1 MVRMTGLNQTG
12 RGTRIVEISGLDI
25 TLRRMQAIESTFN
38 ALASFGAEPVRP
50 DQDFQKILDNNMSN
64 KVNKLKDTP
73 FADKVF
79 SSELASTSSGNA
91 DIDSLIEQ
99 YSAKNGLDSA
109 FVKAVIK
116 QESGFQPKVTS
127 HCGAMGLMQL
137 MPATAS
143 SMGVKDA
150 YDPEQNIAG
159 GTKYLKGLLDRFG
172 GDKSLALA
180 AYNAGPNAVA
190 KYNGIPP
197 YKETQN
203 YVKNIM
209 SMYQKYNA
217 QNGQNPA
224 IIGGVQ

>member
-1 MVRMTGLNQTG
+1 MELT
-12 RGTRIVEISGLDI
+12 GLDI
-25 TLRRMQAIESTFN
+25 TLRRMQAIENSFSS
-38 ALASFGAEPVRP
+38 LSSFGAEPTKS
-50 DQDFQKILDNNMSN
+50 DADFQKILDSNMTQ
-64 KVNKLKDTP
+64 KTDTTP
-73 FADKVF
+73 FADKIF
-79 SSELASTSSGNA
+79 SSDLASSSATSGDNSN
-91 DIDSLIEQ
+91 IDSLIEQ
-99 YSAKNGLDSA
+99 YSAKNGLDSN

-127 HCGAMGLMQL
+127 SCGAMGLMQL

-150 YDPEQNIAG
+150 YDAEQNIAG

-180 AYNAGPNAVA
+180 AYNAGPNAVR
-190 KYNGIPP
+190 KYNGVPP

-209 SMYQKYNA
+209 SMYQKYNN
-217 QNGQNPA
+217 QSSRSL
-224 IIGGVQ
+224 

>member
-1 MVRMTGLNQTG
+1 
-12 RGTRIVEISGLDI
+12 
-25 TLRRMQAIESTFN
+25 MQAIESTFN
-38 ALASFGAEPVRP
+38 SLASFGADIVRP
-50 DQDFQKILDNNMSN
+50 NQDFQKILDSNMSQ
-64 KVNKLKDTP
+64 KSDAASSSP
-73 FADKVF
+73 FAGKIF
-79 SSELASTSSGNA
+79 ASEMNSVSNKNS
-91 DIDSLIEQ
+91 DIDGLIEA
-99 YSAKNGLDSA
+99 YSQKNGLDSA

-127 HCGAMGLMQL
+127 SCGAMGLMQL
-137 MPATAS
+137 MPATANS
-143 SMGVKDA
+143 LGVKDA

-209 SMYQKYNA
+209 SMYQKYNGG
-217 QNGQNPA
+217 GQ
-224 IIGGVQ
+224 Q

>member
-1 MVRMTGLNQTG
+1 MELT
-12 RGTRIVEISGLDI
+12 GLDI

-38 ALASFGAEPVRP
+38 SLSSFGMETPQSS
-50 DQDFQKILDNNMSN
+50 QDFQKILDAKMPE
-64 KVNKLKDTP
+64 KPKDTP
-73 FADKVF
+73 FADKIF
-79 SSELASTSSGNA
+79 SSNLASNHTSGSSGNA
-91 DIDSLIEQ
+91 DIDALIEQ

-143 SMGVKDA
+143 SLGVKDA

-209 SMYQKYNA
+209 SMYQKYSG
-217 QNGQNPA
+217 GQ
-224 IIGGVQ
+224 Q

>member
-1 MVRMTGLNQTG
+1 
-12 RGTRIVEISGLDI
+12 
-25 TLRRMQAIESTFN
+25 MQAIESTFN
-38 ALASFGAEPVRP
+38 SLANFGVENQRP
-50 DQDFQKILDNNMSN
+50 NQDFQKILDATLDTDKKQAAPFSN
-64 KVNKLKDTP
+64 KI
-73 FADKVF
+73 F
-79 SSELASTSSGNA
+79 SSDLASTNNTNA

-143 SMGVKDA
+143 SLGVKDA

-209 SMYQKYNA
+209 SMYQQYNKG
-217 QNGQNPA
+217 GQL
-224 IIGGVQ
+224 

>member
-1 MVRMTGLNQTG
+1 
-12 RGTRIVEISGLDI
+12 
-25 TLRRMQAIESTFN
+25 MQAIESTFN
-38 ALASFGAEPVRP
+38 SLANFGVEPVRP
-50 DQDFQKILDNNMSN
+50 DQDFQKILDANMSE
-64 KVNKLKDTP
+64 KSSSASSSP
-73 FADKVF
+73 FANKIF
-79 SSELASTSSGNA
+79 SSEMNSISSGNS
-91 DIDSLIEQ
+91 DIDGLIEA
-99 YSAKNGLDSA
+99 YSEKNGLDSA

-127 HCGAMGLMQL
+127 SCGAMGLMQL
-137 MPATAS
+137 MPATANS
-143 SMGVKDA
+143 LGVKDA

-172 GDKSLALA
+172 GDKTLALA

-209 SMYQKYNA
+209 SMYQKYS
-217 QNGQNPA
+217 
-224 IIGGVQ
+224 GGGKQ

>member
-1 MVRMTGLNQTG
+1 
-12 RGTRIVEISGLDI
+12 
-25 TLRRMQAIESTFN
+25 MQAIESSFN
-38 ALASFGAEPVRP
+38 SLSSFGTDPVKSN
-50 DQDFQKILDNNMSN
+50 QDFQKILDANISS
-64 KVNKLKDTP
+64 KTSSSP
-73 FADKVF
+73 FADKIF
-79 SSELASTSSGNA
+79 SSDLNSVSGGNN
-91 DIDSLIEQ
+91 DIDGLIEA
-99 YSAKNGLDSA
+99 YSSKNGLDSS

-127 HCGAMGLMQL
+127 SCGAMGLMQL
-137 MPATAS
+137 MPATANS
-143 SMGVKDA
+143 LGVKDA

-180 AYNAGPNAVA
+180 AYNAGPNAVK

-209 SMYQKYNA
+209 SMYQKYSGG
-217 QNGQNPA
+217 GQ
-224 IIGGVQ
+224 

>member
-1 MVRMTGLNQTG
+1 MELT
-12 RGTRIVEISGLDI
+12 GLDI
-25 TLRRMQAIESTFN
+25 TLRRMRSIESTFN
-38 ALASFGAEPVRP
+38 SLASFGSDAVNSS
-50 DQDFQKILDNNMSN
+50 QDFQKILDANMSD
-64 KVNKLKDTP
+64 KTSKIKDTP
-73 FADKVF
+73 FADKIF
-79 SSELASTSSGNA
+79 SSSLASTGENNS

-137 MPATAS
+137 MPATANS
-143 SMGVKDA
+143 LGVKDA

-180 AYNAGPNAVA
+180 AYNAGPNAVT

-209 SMYQKYNA
+209 SMYQQYSA
-217 QNGQNPA
+217 NGM
-224 IIGGVQ
+224 GGQL

>member
-1 MVRMTGLNQTG
+1 MELT
-12 RGTRIVEISGLDI
+12 GLDI
-25 TLRRMQAIESTFN
+25 TLRRIQAIESTFN
-38 ALASFGAEPVRP
+38 SLSSFGSSPVSSS
-50 DQDFQKILDNNMSN
+50 QDFQKILDANISS
-64 KVNKLKDTP
+64 KPQKIKDTP
-73 FADKVF
+73 FAQKIF
-79 SSELASTSSGNA
+79 SSGLASTPDGNV
-91 DIDSLIEQ
+91 DIDALIEE

-116 QESGFQPKVTS
+116 QESGFQSDVTS

-137 MPATAS
+137 MPATANS
-143 SMGVKDA
+143 LGVKDA

-172 GDKSLALA
+172 GDKTLALA
-180 AYNAGPNAVA
+180 AYNAGPNAVT

-209 SMYQKYNA
+209 SMYQQYSA
-217 QNGQNPA
+217 Q
-224 IIGGVQ
+224 GGKS

>member
-1 MVRMTGLNQTG
+1 MEL
-12 RGTRIVEISGLDI
+12 SGLDI

-38 ALASFGAEPVRP
+38 SLANFGAESALNKP
-50 DQDFQKILDNNMSN
+50 DKDFQKILDANMAQNNISTPFSN
-64 KVNKLKDTP
+64 KIFN
-73 FADKVF
+73 
-79 SSELASTSSGNA
+79 SEIAAIQNDSNA
-91 DIDSLIEQ
+91 DIDGLIEQ

-109 FVKAVIK
+109 FVKAVIR

-137 MPATAS
+137 MPATANS
-143 SMGVKDA
+143 LGVKDA

-209 SMYQKYNA
+209 SMYQKYNS
-217 QNGQNPA
+217 GDRL
-224 IIGGVQ
+224 

>member
-1 MVRMTGLNQTG
+1 MHIKGTTLEDLNK
-12 RGTRIVEISGLDI
+12 ISNEKANI
-25 TLRRMQAIESTFN
+25 
-38 ALASFGAEPVRP
+38 
-50 DQDFQKILDNNMSN
+50 DN
-64 KVNKLKDTP
+64 
-73 FADKVF
+73 
-79 SSELASTSSGNA
+79 
-91 DIDSLIEQ
+91 LIEE
-99 YSAKNGLDSA
+99 YSSKNGLDSA

-116 QESGFQPKVTS
+116 QESGFQPKATS
-127 HCGAMGLMQL
+127 FCGAMGLMQL
-137 MPATAS
+137 MPATANS
-143 SMGVKDA
+143 LGVKDA

-209 SMYQKYNA
+209 SMYKQYS
-217 QNGQNPA
+217 NGGQS
-224 IIGGVQ
+224 

>member
-1 MVRMTGLNQTG
+1 M
-12 RGTRIVEISGLDI
+12 EISGLDI
-25 TLRRMQAIESTFN
+25 TLRRMQAIESTFKSLN
-38 ALASFGAEPVRP
+38 NFGADSSVNKVN
-50 DQDFQKILDNNMSN
+50 QDFQKILDANLSEKAQNTS
-64 KVNKLKDTP
+64 TP
-73 FADKVF
+73 FTNKVF
-79 SSELASTSSGNA
+79 SSDLNKISNEKTN
-91 DIDSLIEQ
+91 IDNLIEE
-99 YSAKNGLDSA
+99 YSSKNGLDSA

-116 QESGFQPKVTS
+116 QESGFQPKATS
-127 HCGAMGLMQL
+127 FCGAMGLMQL
-137 MPATAS
+137 MPATANS
-143 SMGVKDA
+143 LGVKDA

-209 SMYQKYNA
+209 SMYKQYS
-217 QNGQNPA
+217 NGGQS
-224 IIGGVQ
+224 

>member
-1 MVRMTGLNQTG
+1 MEL
-12 RGTRIVEISGLDI
+12 SGLDI
-25 TLRRMQAIESTFN
+25 TLRRMQAIESKFN
-38 ALASFGAEPVRP
+38 SLASFGIDSARP
-50 DQDFQKILDNNMSN
+50 NQDFQKILDANMSSEKTN
-64 KVNKLKDTP
+64 STP
-73 FADKVF
+73 FANKIF

-91 DIDSLIEQ
+91 DIDALIEQ

-127 HCGAMGLMQL
+127 SCGAMGLMQL
-137 MPATAS
+137 MPATANS
-143 SMGVKDA
+143 LGVKDA

-209 SMYQKYNA
+209 SMYQKYNKG
-217 QNGQNPA
+217 GQ
-224 IIGGVQ
+224 

>member
-1 MVRMTGLNQTG
+1 
-12 RGTRIVEISGLDI
+12 
-25 TLRRMQAIESTFN
+25 MQAIESSFN
-38 ALASFGAEPVRP
+38 SLANLGKDPVKSN
-50 DQDFQKILDNNMSN
+50 QDFQKILDANMSETN
-64 KVNKLKDTP
+64 KANSTP
-73 FADKVF
+73 FADKIF
-79 SSELASTSSGNA
+79 SSNLAMNTSGDNA
-91 DIDSLIEQ
+91 DIDGLIDQ
-99 YSAKNGLDSA
+99 YSAKNGLDSS

-143 SMGVKDA
+143 SLGVNDA

-180 AYNAGPNAVA
+180 AYNAGPNAVK

-209 SMYQKYNA
+209 STYQKYNG
-217 QNGQNPA
+217 GQS
-224 IIGGVQ
+224 

>member
-1 MVRMTGLNQTG
+1 
-12 RGTRIVEISGLDI
+12 
-25 TLRRMQAIESTFN
+25 MQAIESTFN
-38 ALASFGAEPVRP
+38 SLASFGSEPVKSN
-50 DQDFQKILDNNMSN
+50 QDFQKILDANMSD
-64 KVNKLKDTP
+64 KPPKIQETP
-73 FADKVF
+73 FAQKIF
-79 SSELASTSSGNA
+79 SSSLTPAADTNA
-91 DIDSLIEQ
+91 DIDALIEQ

-116 QESGFQPKVTS
+116 QESGFQPNVTS

-137 MPATAS
+137 MPATANS
-143 SMGVKDA
+143 LGVKDA

-217 QNGQNPA
+217 QGGQS
-224 IIGGVQ
+224 

>member
-1 MVRMTGLNQTG
+1 MEL
-12 RGTRIVEISGLDI
+12 SGLDI

-38 ALASFGAEPVRP
+38 SLVSFGSEPVKP
-50 DQDFQKILDNNMSN
+50 DQDFQKILDANMSQ
-64 KVNKLKDTP
+64 KASASASSP
-73 FADKVF
+73 FANKIF
-79 SSELASTSSGNA
+79 SSELNPISSGNE
-91 DIDSLIEQ
+91 DIDHLIET
-99 YSAKNGLDSA
+99 YSEKNGLDSA

-127 HCGAMGLMQL
+127 SCGAMGLMQL
-137 MPATAS
+137 MPATAN

-209 SMYQKYNA
+209 SMYQRYSGG
-217 QNGQNPA
+217 GQ
-224 IIGGVQ
+224 Q

>member
-1 MVRMTGLNQTG
+1 MELT
-12 RGTRIVEISGLDI
+12 GLDI

-38 ALASFGAEPVRP
+38 SLSSFGMETPQSS
-50 DQDFQKILDNNMSN
+50 QDFQKILDAKMPE
-64 KVNKLKDTP
+64 KPKDTP
-73 FADKVF
+73 FADKIF
-79 SSELASTSSGNA
+79 SSNLASNRTSGSSGNA

-143 SMGVKDA
+143 SLGVKDA

-209 SMYQKYNA
+209 SMYQKYSG
-217 QNGQNPA
+217 GQ
-224 IIGGVQ
+224 Q

>member
-1 MVRMTGLNQTG
+1 
-12 RGTRIVEISGLDI
+12 
-25 TLRRMQAIESTFN
+25 MQAIESTFN
-38 ALASFGAEPVRP
+38 SLSSFGMETPQSS
-50 DQDFQKILDNNMSN
+50 QDFQKILDAKMPE
-64 KVNKLKDTP
+64 KPKDTP
-73 FADKVF
+73 FADKIF
-79 SSELASTSSGNA
+79 SSNLASNRTSGSSGNT

-143 SMGVKDA
+143 SLGVKDA

-209 SMYQKYNA
+209 SMYQKYSG
-217 QNGQNPA
+217 GQ
-224 IIGGVQ
+224 Q

>member
-1 MVRMTGLNQTG
+1 
-12 RGTRIVEISGLDI
+12 
-25 TLRRMQAIESTFN
+25 MQAIESKFN
-38 ALASFGAEPVRP
+38 SLAGFGVDGARSN
-50 DQDFQKILDNNMSN
+50 QDFQKILDANMSPEKAN
-64 KVNKLKDTP
+64 STP
-73 FADKVF
+73 FANKIF
-79 SSELASTSSGNA
+79 SSELASTNGGNA
-91 DIDSLIEQ
+91 DIDGLIEQ
-99 YSAKNGLDSA
+99 YAAKNGLDST

-137 MPATAS
+137 MPATANS
-143 SMGVKDA
+143 LGVKDA

-180 AYNAGPNAVA
+180 AYNAGPNAVS

-209 SMYQKYNA
+209 STYQRYNGG
-217 QNGQNPA
+217 GQS
-224 IIGGVQ
+224 

>member
-1 MVRMTGLNQTG
+1 MEL
-12 RGTRIVEISGLDI
+12 SGLDI
-25 TLRRMQAIESTFN
+25 TLRRMQAIESSFN
-38 ALASFGAEPVRP
+38 SLSNFGMDSVKP
-50 DQDFQKILDNNMSN
+50 DQDFQKILDANMTEKTNSS
-64 KVNKLKDTP
+64 P
-73 FADKVF
+73 FANKIF
-79 SSELASTSSGNA
+79 SSELNPVSGGNT
-91 DIDSLIEQ
+91 DIDGLIEA
-99 YSAKNGLDSA
+99 YSQKNGLDSA

-127 HCGAMGLMQL
+127 SCGAMGLMQL
-137 MPATAS
+137 MPATANS
-143 SMGVKDA
+143 LGVKDA

-180 AYNAGPNAVA
+180 AYNAGPNAVK

-209 SMYQKYNA
+209 SMYQKYSGG
-217 QNGQNPA
+217 GQ
-224 IIGGVQ
+224 

>member
-1 MVRMTGLNQTG
+1 M
-12 RGTRIVEISGLDI
+12 EISGLDI

-38 ALASFGAEPVRP
+38 SLANFGAESALNKT
-50 DQDFQKILDNNMSN
+50 DKDFQKILDANMVQNNISTPFSN
-64 KVNKLKDTP
+64 KIFN
-73 FADKVF
+73 
-79 SSELASTSSGNA
+79 SEITSIQNDSNA
-91 DIDSLIEQ
+91 DIDGLIEQ

-116 QESGFQPKVTS
+116 QESGFQSKVTS

-137 MPATAS
+137 MPATANS
-143 SMGVKDA
+143 LGVKDA

-209 SMYQKYNA
+209 SMYQKYNS
-217 QNGQNPA
+217 GERL
-224 IIGGVQ
+224 

>member
-1 MVRMTGLNQTG
+1 
-12 RGTRIVEISGLDI
+12 
-25 TLRRMQAIESTFN
+25 MQAIESTFN
-38 ALASFGAEPVRP
+38 SLASFGVEPVRP
-50 DQDFQKILDNNMSN
+50 DQDFQKILDANMSE
-64 KVNKLKDTP
+64 KSSSASSSP
-73 FADKVF
+73 FANKIF
-79 SSELASTSSGNA
+79 SSEINSISSGNS
-91 DIDSLIEQ
+91 DIDGLIEA
-99 YSAKNGLDSA
+99 YSEKNGLDSA

-127 HCGAMGLMQL
+127 SCGAMRLMQL
-137 MPATAS
+137 MPATANS
-143 SMGVKDA
+143 LGVKDA

-172 GDKSLALA
+172 GDKTLALA

-209 SMYQKYNA
+209 SMYQKYS
-217 QNGQNPA
+217 
-224 IIGGVQ
+224 GGGKQ

>member
-1 MVRMTGLNQTG
+1 MELT
-12 RGTRIVEISGLDI
+12 GLDI
-25 TLRRMQAIESTFN
+25 TLRRIQAIESTFN
-38 ALASFGAEPVRP
+38 SLSSFGSSPVSSS
-50 DQDFQKILDNNMSN
+50 QDFQKILDANMSS
-64 KVNKLKDTP
+64 KPQKIKDTP
-73 FADKVF
+73 FAQKIF
-79 SSELASTSSGNA
+79 SSELVSKPDGNA
-91 DIDSLIEQ
+91 DIDALIEQ

-116 QESGFQPKVTS
+116 QESGFQSDVTS

-137 MPATAS
+137 MPDTANS
-143 SMGVKDA
+143 LGVKDA

-209 SMYQKYNA
+209 SMYQKYST
-217 QNGQNPA
+217 QGGQS
-224 IIGGVQ
+224 

>member
-1 MVRMTGLNQTG
+1 M
-12 RGTRIVEISGLDI
+12 EISGLDI
-25 TLRRMQAIESTFN
+25 TLRRMQAIENTFN
-38 ALASFGAEPVRP
+38 SLANYGADSAVSKSN
-50 DQDFQKILDNNMSN
+50 QDFQKILDANMSERTNPLSQNATSPFSN
-64 KVNKLKDTP
+64 KI
-73 FADKVF
+73 FA
-79 SSELASTSSGNA
+79 SELNAKSTSERAN
-91 DIDSLIEQ
+91 IDNLIEE
-99 YSAKNGLDSA
+99 YSAKNGLDSE
-109 FVKAVIK
+109 FVRAVIK

-137 MPATAS
+137 MPATANS
-143 SMGVKDA
+143 LGVKDA

-209 SMYQKYNA
+209 SMYQKTS
-217 QNGQNPA
+217 
-224 IIGGVQ
+224 GGVK

>member
-1 MVRMTGLNQTG
+1 
-12 RGTRIVEISGLDI
+12 
-25 TLRRMQAIESTFN
+25 MQAIESTFN
-38 ALASFGAEPVRP
+38 SLATFGVENPQSA
-50 DQDFQKILDNNMSN
+50 QDFQKILEAKMPE
-64 KVNKLKDTP
+64 KPKDTP
-73 FADKVF
+73 FADKIF
-79 SSELASTSSGNA
+79 SSNLASNHASNSSGNA
-91 DIDSLIEQ
+91 DIDTLIEQ

-143 SMGVKDA
+143 SLGVKDA

-209 SMYQKYNA
+209 SMYQKYSG
-217 QNGQNPA
+217 GQ
-224 IIGGVQ
+224 Q

>member
-1 MVRMTGLNQTG
+1 
-12 RGTRIVEISGLDI
+12 
-25 TLRRMQAIESTFN
+25 MQAIESTFN
-38 ALASFGAEPVRP
+38 SLASFGAEDVRP
-50 DQDFQKILDNNMSN
+50 NQDFQKILDSNISN
-64 KVNKLKDTP
+64 KIKDTP

-79 SSELASTSSGNA
+79 SSQMASVSGGNA
-91 DIDSLIEQ
+91 DIDTLIEQ
-99 YSAKNGLDSA
+99 YSSKNGLDSA

-127 HCGAMGLMQL
+127 SCGAMGLMQL

-143 SMGVKDA
+143 SLGVTDA

-209 SMYQKYNA
+209 SMYQKFNA
-217 QNGQNPA
+217 QGGQS
-224 IIGGVQ
+224 